1 MDVQQCLANY
11 RKWMLED
18 RLRHA
23 TMVFCG
29 YAKDVLQLIE
39 QWLTYSFEKEQQT
52 IWLDAFQL
60 LRKKVQQLDQV
71 ADYDDE
77 KYIQLLR
84 QLRAEGAS
92 LAVVNNIQRE
102 HQRFL
107 YVMRKNE
114 LSSLRE
120 PLRRIAK
127 LAEQPFSEQ
136 AYKQQI
142 AYYSAKPIQLIDQF
156 DYFAESLRKTTIR
169 QEIEEQLQL
178 IISQLVDQLA
188 YFGIVEIEALG
199 QRLDGE
205 KMISIGSLRA
215 SDAQTIDKY
224 HVCKV
229 YERGYYI
236 EETEHILREAKVMTV
251 M

>member
-1 MDVQQCLANY
+1 MDVKQCLIQY
-11 RKWMLED
+11 RIWMLED

-39 QWLTYSFEKEQQT
+39 QWLTYSFEDEQQT

-84 QLRAEGAS
+84 TLRAEGAS
-92 LAVVNNIQRE
+92 LAIVNTIQRE

-114 LSSLRE
+114 LAPLRE

-127 LAEQPFSEQ
+127 LANEPFSER

-142 AYYSAKPIQLIDQF
+142 FYYSTKPIQLIDQF
-156 DYFAESLRKTTIR
+156 DYFAESLRKATM
-169 QEIEEQLQL
+169 QQVIEEQLQL
-178 IISQLVDQLA
+178 IISQLVNQLA
-188 YFGIVEIEALG
+188 HFGIFEIRALG
-199 QRLDGE
+199 QKLDGE
-205 KMISIGSLRA
+205 RMISIGSLPA
-215 SDAQTIDKY
+215 SYAQNIEQH

-236 EETEHILREAKVMTV
+236 EETQEVLRESKVMTV